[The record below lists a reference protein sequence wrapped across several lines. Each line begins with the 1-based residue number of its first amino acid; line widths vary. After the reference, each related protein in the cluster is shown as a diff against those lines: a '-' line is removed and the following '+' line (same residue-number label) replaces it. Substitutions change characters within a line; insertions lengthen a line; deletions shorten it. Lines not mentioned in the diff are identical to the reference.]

1 MNLSLPSWVASWL
14 GEELVQSHANGAS
27 WVADVSEG
35 ERFRV
40 ISLCIADAA
49 ELDDEQLAVACR
61 DAYLG
66 IRDILGSYSMVRV
79 WNGVPGI
86 LDEASNLRD
95 RYMVFNAG
103 RCAAFDAWFGAREAD
118 AFAAAMPAAT
128 GVGHA
133 SGDLSIHVLA
143 DKQPGVAVENP
154 RQQSAFRYSR
164 RYGPQPP
171 CFSRATRLVG
181 PAANNEEYVLLSG
194 TASIVGE
201 ESTHVGDLALQFDE
215 TLANLDALILAAGG
229 QGVHGMRDIRIYHT
243 DEVSVTELETLVA
256 NSRIASVPAIEF
268 YPAVLCR
275 ESLQVEIEGLA
286 VLS

>member
-1 MNLSLPSWVASWL
+1 M
-14 GEELVQSHANGAS
+14 GRILVRGGACP
-27 WVADVSEG
+27 EP
-35 ERFRV
+35 R
-40 ISLCIADAA
+40 
-49 ELDDEQLAVACR
+49 
-61 DAYLG
+61 Y
-66 IRDILGSYSMVRV
+66 LGSYSMVRV

-194 TASIVGE
+194 TAS
-201 ESTHVGDLALQFDE
+201 
-215 TLANLDALILAAGG
+215 
-229 QGVHGMRDIRIYHT
+229 M
-243 DEVSVTELETLVA
+243 
-256 NSRIASVPAIEF
+256 F